1 MSLYWRQAIHTDRGG
16 RRFARRKERE
26 EPIMAREG
34 MQNMELKETLDRNRF
49 LEMLQG
55 WTRAIEQNQDF
66 EVRVNGQ
73 SHIIPADAID
83 RGRLRVEYEIDRGE
97 YEFEL
102 TLKWR

>member
-1 MSLYWRQAIHTDRGG
+1 
-16 RRFARRKERE
+16 
-26 EPIMAREG
+26 MAKEG

-73 SHIIPADAID
+73 SHTIPADAID